1 MTHVPTHATTHAL
14 VSLLDVALDARCPAP
29 GARTH
34 AELEALAASAE
45 ACFSQDAALRA
56 MVYAFH
62 EHVRRL
68 AHQPGDEH
76 WLALRKAGGALKQR
90 LIDRLDAA

>member
-1 MTHVPTHATTHAL
+1 MNRATTHTL

-29 GARTH
+29 GTRPH

-45 ACFSQDAALRA
+45 ACFSHDVGLYP
-56 MVYAFH
+56 VICSFH

-76 WLALRKAGGALKQR
+76 WRALRKVGGALKRR